1 MKSWLQ
7 VFLALAVSSRLV
19 LANEL
24 KIVCFIL
31 HLTLKI
37 NLIYT
42 QTQDERKSQQC
53 AGMYSRK
60 AWGGSVDPFIHTNFT
75 KSNDVTGDPLISI
88 VIYES
93 RDRDLIGVWQ
103 SEQALDV

>member
-7 VFLALAVSSRLV
+7 AFLALAVSSRLV
-19 LANEL
+19 LANEV
-24 KIVCFIL
+24 KIVRFTTSDLDNKIL
-31 HLTLKI
+31 YI
-37 NLIYT
+37 